1 MAGFSSTCPPAPE
14 WPDAQK
20 PFTGHSPACVIPQ
33 WTALCRP
40 SVGSPLCAF
49 MLPFTP
55 LLPLP
60 SFSFLFFL
68 FPFSTFVFLSSL
80 GYSHPLP
87 LLCSYSVHFFLL
99 KIWTL

>member
-60 SFSFLFFL
+60 SFSFLFSPVFALLDICFSSLDYSHL
-68 FPFSTFVFLSSL
+68 FPPYFVVILSIS
-80 GYSHPLP
+80 
-87 LLCSYSVHFFLL
+87 FTL
-99 KIWTL
+99 KS